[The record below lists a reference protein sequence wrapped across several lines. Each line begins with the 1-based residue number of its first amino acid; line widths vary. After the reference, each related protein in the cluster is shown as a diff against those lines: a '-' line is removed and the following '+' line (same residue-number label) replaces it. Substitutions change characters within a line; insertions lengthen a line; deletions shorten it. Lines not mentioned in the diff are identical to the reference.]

1 MNFLRIRTSITVN
14 IDKTSAIRQTYT
26 QVSHTNSKTRKS
38 APAMTPIIII
48 GLLTALLLT
57 WPLLRRHWRER
68 RRRRLRAQP
77 IPPQW
82 EGLLR
87 THVPLYNQLP
97 PALREQLHGHI
108 QVLLAEKDF
117 HGAGGLVV
125 TDAMRLIV
133 SAQAALLLLNRP
145 SGYYSDYYSDYY
157 PGLYSIVL
165 YPAAFIV
172 NREHWDAAGLHHRER
187 QVLSGESW
195 ESGQLVLSWDDT
207 LSGGMNSGDG
217 YNVVLHEFAH
227 QLDLG
232 SGAMNGTPQLDS
244 RAQRQAWAAA
254 FTPAFAE
261 LRARVESGEHTWLDP
276 YAASEPAEFFAVL
289 TEAFFELP
297 RELAGEHPALYA
309 CLRSYYRV
317 DPGAWG

>member
-1 MNFLRIRTSITVN
+1 
-14 IDKTSAIRQTYT
+14 
-26 QVSHTNSKTRKS
+26 
-38 APAMTPIIII
+38 MTPIIII
-48 GLLTALLLT
+48 ALLTTLLLL
-57 WPLLRRHWRER
+57 WPLLRRHWREQR
-68 RRRRLRAQP
+68 RGRLRAQQF
-77 IPPQW
+77 PPQW
-82 EGLLR
+82 DGLLR
-87 THVPLYNQLP
+87 THVSLYNHLP
-97 PALREQLHGHI
+97 SALREQLQGHI

-133 SAQAALLLLNRP
+133 AGQAALLLLNRP
-145 SGYYSDYYSDYY
+145 SDYYSDYY

-165 YPAAFIV
+165 YPAAFVV

-187 QVLSGESW
+187 QVLNGESW
-195 ESGQLVLSWDDT
+195 ETGQLVLSWDDT

-232 SGAMNGTPQLDS
+232 SGAMNGTPQLDNS
-244 RAQRQAWAAA
+244 AQRHAWAAA
-254 FTPAFAE
+254 FTPAFTE
-261 LRARVESGEHTWLDP
+261 LRASVEAGGNTWLDP

-297 RELAGEHPALYA
+297 RELAGEYPVLYA
-309 CLRSYYRV
+309 CLREYYRV
-317 DPGAWG
+317 DPGTWG